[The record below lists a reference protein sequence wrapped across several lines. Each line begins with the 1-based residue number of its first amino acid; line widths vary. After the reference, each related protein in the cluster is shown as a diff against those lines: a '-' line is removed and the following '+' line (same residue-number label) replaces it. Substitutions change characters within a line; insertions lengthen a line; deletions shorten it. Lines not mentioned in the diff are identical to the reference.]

1 MSETT
6 QKLISG
12 HKLFADL
19 DPQHIQT
26 LAEHST
32 ERRIPTGQ
40 NLFTQ
45 DQPAQ
50 TFYMIVSGVVFV
62 ETPAIYG
69 PTLTLQELGTG
80 RILGWSWLIPPYRW
94 HFQARVAE
102 DATVVEFDGTR
113 LLELCEQDPA
123 FGYQLLK
130 RFATLMG
137 ERLESAR
144 RRMMD
149 AWNPAGFA

>member
-6 QKLISG
+6 KTLISG
-12 HKLFADL
+12 HKLFANL
-19 DPQHIQT
+19 EPGHIET
-26 LAEHST
+26 LAKYSKEQQV
-32 ERRIPTGQ
+32 PAGQ

-45 DQPAQ
+45 GQPAN
-50 TFYMIVSGVVFV
+50 TFYMIVSGVVIV

-69 PTLTLQELGTG
+69 PTLTLQQLGTG
-80 RILGWSWLIPPYRW
+80 RILGWSWMIPPYRW
-94 HFQARVAE
+94 HFQARVEE
-102 DATVVEFDGTR
+102 DATVLEFDGSA
-113 LLELCEQDPA
+113 LLALCEKDPA
-123 FGYQLLK
+123 FGYELLK
-130 RFATLMG
+130 RFASLMG